1 MLNLIRA
8 FNAWAS
14 DSLDIMGDF
23 FVFVM
28 LLFAF
33 TFICVL
39 TLALLVAFLVFVC
52 SSVYSWGYRKFHLS
66 AYPDAWAI
74 RFSNGYRCVGFE
86 CVPDDELPEEYA
98 NDWLRKHN
106 IGKDGY
112 AILYRMYRGCTV
124 HREDGRK

>member
-1 MLNLIRA
+1 MLDLIRA
-8 FNAWAS
+8 FNTWA
-14 DSLDIMGDF
+14 DGVLDVLGEF
-23 FVFVM
+23 FFSIC
-28 LLFAF
+28 LLFAV
-33 TFICVL
+33 CVVCGL
-39 TLALLVAFLVFVC
+39 MLVGSVGILILLG

-86 CVPDDELPEEYA
+86 RVPDDELPEEYA
-98 NDWLRKHN
+98 DDWFRKHN

-124 HREDGRK
+124 HREGGKK